1 MEIKRIWNIQLS
13 WIADDVVWESSEL
26 PKTSFKQK
34 RNFYRKETG
43 KQLQKQ
49 FLITRVILLFL
60 AIRDLACFLKR
71 KIAVLCQSHSTFG
84 SIILFRFVLEVV
96 FVSKEFYASIVSF
109 SQIVDGF
116 WYSHNVIFVVG
127 PWFNSRRKAEFI
139 FIKTTSFIF
148 CLLNFNA

>member
-13 WIADDVVWESSEL
+13 WIADDVVLESSEL

-34 RNFYRKETG
+34 RNFYCKETG

-49 FLITRVILLFL
+49 FLIARVILLFL

-84 SIILFRFVLEVV
+84 SIILFRFVLEVI
-96 FVSKEFYASIVSF
+96 FVSKNFIPRSCHFRKLLMAFGIHIMCSLLLVHGSTVIGRQNFFY
-109 SQIVDGF
+109 
-116 WYSHNVIFVVG
+116 
-127 PWFNSRRKAEFI
+127 
-139 FIKTTSFIF
+139 
-148 CLLNFNA
+148 